1 MARWNKLPPQLIAI
15 LILLGIWLAVKL
27 YENITI
33 LILSIIVIIIFLLIW
48 IYIYGF
54 SLQRYSFMWIKNYS
68 SVYTKIIAGAFIFI
82 LSLSFINIAS
92 NQEYYKQ
99 QFQKSISN
107 GFSSVVKWFF
117 AFRNPSRFII
127 KEVKRDMRENISES
141 GSVNE

>member
-1 MARWNKLPPQLIAI
+1 MARWHKLPPQLIAI

-33 LILSIIVIIIFLLIW
+33 IILSINIVIVLLLIW

-54 SLQRYSFMWIKNYS
+54 SLQRYSFMWIKNSS
-68 SVYTKIIAGAFIFI
+68 SVYIKIIAGVLIFI
-82 LSLSFINIAS
+82 LTLSFINIAS

-107 GFSSVVKWFF
+107 GFSSVIKWLF
-117 AFRNPSRFII
+117 AFRNPSRFIM
-127 KEVKRDMRENISES
+127 KEAKRDIRENISES
-141 GSVNE
+141 GSLNE